1 MRFINSDSIP
11 NIVVRTYWYGQP
23 KYRICFDIIEH
34 NGLYDYNEVELQPYE
49 FGYGEFVSAML
60 KERYGNDG
68 IEAKTNNYLA
78 NQADMDAV
86 HEYTELQRY
95 RGQCKVWA
103 RELLRYSVDNNLAMP
118 DFVET
123 FDAVENTRSM
133 VLQKIQNY
141 NMSDNV
147 DGFILGGQQVWL
159 TKPQR
164 ESLLT
169 SLNMFV
175 KAGVDTFP
183 FVLGGRA
190 MELPCATL
198 EQMLAAVEVYATQ
211 CMMVT
216 ANHTAKV
223 SAMRSEQRMLDY
235 DYTQG
240 YPEMLEFDV

>member
-1 MRFINSDSIP
+1 MRIENDRTRPLPVYRYTMRFQPFFVICYN
-11 NIVVRTYWYGQP
+11 VV
-23 KYRICFDIIEH
+23 EH
-34 NGLYDYNEVELQPYE
+34 EDLFDYNVTELPPEVWS
-49 FGYGEFVSAML
+49 YGELVSAML
-60 KERYGNDG
+60 KDRYGNDG

-78 NQADMDAV
+78 NQADMEAV

-103 RELLRYSVDNNLAMP
+103 REMLRYSVDNNLAMP

-123 FDAVENTRSM
+123 FDAVENIRSM

-190 MELPCATL
+190 MEMPCAQM
-198 EQMLAAVEVYATQ
+198 EAMLAAVEVYATQ

-216 ANHTAKV
+216 AGHTAAV
-223 SAMRSEQRMLDY
+223 SALENEEEMLAY
-235 DYTQG
+235 DYTAG

>member
-1 MRFINSDSIP
+1 MEYLELTRDLI
-11 NIVVRTYWYGQP
+11 YGQQ
-23 KYRICFDIIEH
+23 RFMLIVEDGTIIFPT
-34 NGLYDYNEVELQPYE
+34 GYWDYGTIVDTLI
-49 FGYGEFVSAML
+49 
-60 KERYGNDG
+60 KERYPSDRM
-68 IEAKTNNYLA
+68 EAVTNNYLA
-78 NQADMDAV
+78 NQADMESAQA
-86 HEYTELQRY
+86 YTEMLRY
-95 RGQCKVWA
+95 RGECKVLA
-103 RELLRYSVDNNLAMP
+103 RELMRYSVDHGLALP
-118 DFVET
+118 EFVEAFEPT
-123 FDAVENTRSM
+123 ENTRSM

-141 NMSDNV
+141 DMSDNV
-147 DGFILGGQQVWL
+147 NGFILGGQQEWL

-175 KAGVDTFP
+175 KAGVETFP

-235 DYTQG
+235 DYTTG
-240 YPEMLEFDV
+240 YPEMMEFNV

>member
-1 MRFINSDSIP
+1 M
-11 NIVVRTYWYGQP
+11 NIVPDKVQRYFFYGQP
-23 KYRICFDIIEH
+23 VFTICFDIVEH
-34 NGLYDYNEVELQPYE
+34 DELYDYSTAELQPYE

-60 KERYGNDG
+60 KERYGDDG

-78 NQADMDAV
+78 NQADMNAV
-86 HEYTELQRY
+86 QEYTELQRY

-103 RELLRYSVDNNLAMP
+103 REMLRYAVDNNLAMP

-141 NMSDNV
+141 DMSDNV
-147 DGFILGGQQVWL
+147 NGFILGGQQVWL

-190 MELPCATL
+190 MEMPCAQM
-198 EQMLAAVEVYATQ
+198 EAMLAAVEVYATQ

-216 ANHTAKV
+216 AGHTAKV

-235 DYTQG
+235 DYTTG
-240 YPEMLEFDV
+240 YPEMLEFNV